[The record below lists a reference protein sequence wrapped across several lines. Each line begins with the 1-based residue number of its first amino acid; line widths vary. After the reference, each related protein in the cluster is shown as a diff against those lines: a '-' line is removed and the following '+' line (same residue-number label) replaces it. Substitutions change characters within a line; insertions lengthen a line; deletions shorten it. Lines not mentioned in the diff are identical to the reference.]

1 MRYVVGRIINNNIIA
16 ATAKKHVAPC
26 AAVQEIVAAQAN
38 KDIIPNSAKHG
49 VFAIPVAVLFFNF
62 IQNLFSKILAVF
74 HNLLAAVIGGAFTFY
89 CRGKPAAVLI
99 IAINGIG
106 IICFRN
112 INIL

>member
-1 MRYVVGRIINNNIIA
+1 MSL
-16 ATAKKHVAPC
+16 PC

-62 IQNLFSKILAVF
+62 IQNLFSKIPCRFSQPPGRRYRRRF
-74 HNLLAAVIGGAFTFY
+74 HLY